1 PRIPIAP
8 QLCNTPNFRC
18 EETPGH
24 LLPCAA
30 GQSKFGLEGLEAPE
44 LDSSASNWLGSLAAG
59 SASRAL
65 NRLPSV
71 AKIRVDG
78 VARPL
83 GGGSALYFIVLLI
96 FFSWFLILDFDL
108 LRLLARGASYR
119 TNRGL

>member
-1 PRIPIAP
+1 MSGQGVQEKHAVVQKR
-8 QLCNTPNFRC
+8 LVC

-44 LDSSASNWLGSLAAG
+44 LDSSASNRLGSLAACL
-59 SASRAL
+59 ASRAL

-71 AKIRVDG
+71 APIRVDG

-83 GGGSALYFIVLLI
+83 GGGSALLFYCFAP
-96 FFSWFLILDFDL
+96 FPSFDSFASAL
-108 LRLLARGASYR
+108 HTPLATA
-119 TNRGL
+119 